1 MTTAMFLVLVVEDDP
16 ALRNILGTLLV
27 ANGYR
32 FAEAPT
38 GKRGVIETRGH
49 RPDLVIVDLGL
60 PDLDGAAV
68 IREIRSFSAVPILV
82 LSARTMESQKIIAL
96 DSGADDYVT
105 KPFSTPELLARVR
118 AALRRSTRSGDNLP
132 ILHFGAVTVDLTA
145 RTASNANGPLH
156 LTPLE
161 YRVLECLARNT
172 GMIVTQ
178 RRLIAEAWGPER
190 LGDARSLRSYVKT
203 LRQKLES
210 NPGRPRF
217 LVTEVGVG
225 YRLRPDEQAILVH
238 PDR

>member
-96 DSGADDYVT
+96 CGAIEKHHGKGFFY
-105 KPFSTPELLARVR
+105 F
-118 AALRRSTRSGDNLP
+118 
-132 ILHFGAVTVDLTA
+132 F
-145 RTASNANGPLH
+145 
-156 LTPLE
+156 
-161 YRVLECLARNT
+161 
-172 GMIVTQ
+172 
-178 RRLIAEAWGPER
+178 
-190 LGDARSLRSYVKT
+190 
-203 LRQKLES
+203 
-210 NPGRPRF
+210 
-217 LVTEVGVG
+217 
-225 YRLRPDEQAILVH
+225 
-238 PDR
+238 